1 MNKIGK
7 SFALC
12 ASVATTFM
20 HGSAEKIYKSHILR
34 TATITRTSSTR
45 SLTHVGRKTSTQNLS
60 KKRLWSGA
68 RSLRSVQ
75 DPVGWSCGITNISQD
90 LSVQDLC
97 PIACVTLCYA
107 KTVRGSRGH
116 VRCMLCRNPPCKID
130 VHVPFLATWNN
141 ASTMRQTRRNHDHFK
156 STQST
161 HATQNNE
168 NILAAGMHNPC
179 KAAQLNHIDRCDR
192 TSSCIHFPYSP
203 HRDHALWRNY
213 FGDVKW
219 DWRWTSASES
229 NEESS
234 KYFEMISQT
243 SDPPDSHPQN
253 SHSQTSHL
261 YRLLAH
267 TLLTHRLL
275 TNRLQYT

>member
-1 MNKIGK
+1 MNKIRK

-45 SLTHVGRKTSTQNLS
+45 SLTHVGSKTSTQNLS
-60 KKRLWSGA
+60 KRRLWSGT
-68 RSLRSVQ
+68 RSLRSVR
-75 DPVGWSCGITNISQD
+75 SCGMIVWDHQHFTRSLGSRS
-90 LSVQDLC
+90 LSYC
-97 PIACVTLCYA
+97 MCFA

-116 VRCMLCRNPPCKID
+116 VCAAPATRRAKLTFTSHACHMASL
-130 VHVPFLATWNN
+130 LATWNN

-203 HRDHALWRNY
+203 HRDHALWRNIL
-213 FGDVKW
+213 G
-219 DWRWTSASES
+219 
-229 NEESS
+229 
-234 KYFEMISQT
+234 M
-243 SDPPDSHPQN
+243 
-253 SHSQTSHL
+253 
-261 YRLLAH
+261 
-267 TLLTHRLL
+267 
-275 TNRLQYT
+275 